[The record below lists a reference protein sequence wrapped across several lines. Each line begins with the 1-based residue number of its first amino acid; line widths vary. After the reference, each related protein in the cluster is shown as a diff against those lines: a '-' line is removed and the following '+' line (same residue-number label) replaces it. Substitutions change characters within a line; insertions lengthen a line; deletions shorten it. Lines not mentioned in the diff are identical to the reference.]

1 MSEKPGPSGSNA
13 ECPICTKQF
22 PADSIEMHVN
32 RCIFLN
38 STEFDKP
45 KESNKRSFSI
55 FNGSKNN
62 ESPDNANKKLRNTN
76 SSTSSAVNKTLSSP
90 TTKSS
95 APQNQVQASDTLK
108 TKMENVTEKSMPL
121 AEKMRPKSI
130 EDYIG
135 QMHVMDKNAILRKI
149 LDKNETPSM
158 ILWGPPGVGK
168 TTLAHI
174 IAARCKETQS
184 TRFVK
189 LSATMAGVSDIKQ
202 AVAAAKNEQKFGRKT
217 ILFMDEI
224 HRFNKLQQVF
234 LTSFHSF
241 NYYCVSIIFYFFLDF
256 FISGHILAACRE
268 WSYYIDWSDHGKS
281 IVQFKFS
288 TFEPLSSNC
297 SE

>member
-13 ECPICTKQF
+13 ECPICAKQF
-22 PADSIEMHVN
+22 TADSIEVHVN

-45 KESNKRSFSI
+45 TDRNKRPFSI
-55 FNGSKNN
+55 FNGSKNSS
-62 ESPDNANKKLRNTN
+62 SPDNANKKLRNTN
-76 SSTSSAVNKTLSSP
+76 STSSAVNKTLSSP
-90 TTKSS
+90 TTKSP
-95 APQNQVQASDTLK
+95 APQQPMPDLDAPL
-108 TKMENVTEKSMPL
+108 TKRENVTEKSMPL
-121 AEKMRPKSI
+121 AEKMRPNSI

-135 QMHVMDKNAILRKI
+135 QMHVMGKNAILRKI

-189 LSATMAGVSDIKQ
+189 LSATMAGVNDIKQ
-202 AVAAAKNEQKFGRKT
+202 AVAVARNEQKFGRKT

-224 HRFNKLQQVF
+224 HRFNKLQQVGI
-234 LTSFHSF
+234 SFGAQVL
-241 NYYCVSIIFYFFLDF
+241 Y
-256 FISGHILAACRE
+256 
-268 WSYYIDWSDHGKS
+268 
-281 IVQFKFS
+281 
-288 TFEPLSSNC
+288 
-297 SE
+297 